1 MFNPE
6 KVTKKVRNK
15 KKKKNNKKKKKK
27 EITVPAAEAAF
38 PIEKKRMGS
47 GITQHT
53 MR

>member
-1 MFNPE
+1 M
-6 KVTKKVRNK
+6 
-15 KKKKNNKKKKKK
+15 KKNID
-27 EITVPAAEAAF
+27 ITVPATEAAF